1 MNDLRVFLHGL
12 PAFERFQGKPLD
24 MLVNKLRLQD
34 FDPGQRL
41 VEQDSQGPAM
51 YIIIEGT
58 VEITRRE
65 TIGGDGEQEA
75 RDARDGEV
83 VGLLSL
89 VNNMPSPETCTAK
102 TKVFAAELTPERYQA
117 LFLQAPAVA
126 HQLQYMV
133 AVQLARDLQEKNKA
147 LRKGLAKQKSGSLLE
162 RLFGR

>member
-12 PAFERFQGKPLD
+12 PAFERFEGKPLD

-34 FDPGQRL
+34 FAPGQRII
-41 VEQDSQGPAM
+41 EQNSQGPAM

-58 VEITRRE
+58 VEITRQDA
-65 TIGGDGEQEA
+65 IGGEQES

-83 VGLLSL
+83 IGLLSL
-89 VNNMPSPETCTAK
+89 VSNMPSPETCTAT
-102 TKVFAAELTPERYQA
+102 TKVFAAELTPDRYQA

-147 LRKGLAKQKSGSLLE
+147 LRKGLAKQKPGSLLE
-162 RLFGR
+162 RLFGG